1 MRDNHR
7 RLCCHPQ
14 EADIRMA
21 NLNGRAADCCSTSLR
36 RPAKRNGSPLVQIMD
51 YRSAARY
58 GVRQTYTD
66 KSILAKKKII
76 RMLFV
81 IVLEFFL
88 CWTPLY
94 VINTWYAFDSASLYV
109 GIGPTEIGLI
119 QLMAYL
125 SSCCN
130 PITYCFMNEKFRN
143 GLLNAFGCRQRTPG
157 RTRSIDLLSAS
168 LNESTNQC
176 QRPVK
181 GNCRFLF
188 IIIGQVIVNASNF
201 RGG

>member
-1 MRDNHR
+1 MENFPSASKAIVIQWPVRDNHR
-7 RLCCHPQ
+7 RLCSDYHSNVSDDR
-14 EADIRMA
+14 E
-21 NLNGRAADCCSTSLR
+21 CCRKNWRRSTQ
-36 RPAKRNGSPLVQIMD
+36 RNASSAMVQIMD

-66 KSILAKKKII
+66 KSIWAKKKII

-94 VINTWYAFDSASLYV
+94 VINTWYAFDAVSLYNQ
-109 GIGPTEIGLI
+109 IESTEIALI
-119 QLMAYL
+119 QLLAYL

-143 GLLNAFGCRQRTPG
+143 GFLNAFGCGQRAPV

-168 LNESTNQC
+168 INDSSHHA
-176 QRPVK
+176 QRSVK
-181 GNCRFLF
+181 GN
-188 IIIGQVIVNASNF
+188 S
-201 RGG
+201 

>member
-1 MRDNHR
+1 M
-7 RLCCHPQ
+7 
-14 EADIRMA
+14 
-21 NLNGRAADCCSTSLR
+21 
-36 RPAKRNGSPLVQIMD
+36 VQIMD

-66 KSILAKKKII
+66 KSIWAKKKII

-94 VINTWYAFDSASLYV
+94 VINTWYAFDAASLYIK
-109 GIGPTEIGLI
+109 IGSTEIALI
-119 QLMAYL
+119 QLLAYL

-143 GLLNAFGCRQRTPG
+143 GFLNAFGCGQRAPA
-157 RTRSIDLLSAS
+157 RTRSTDLLSAS
-168 LNESTNQC
+168 LNESSHNA
-176 QRPVK
+176 QRSVK
-181 GNCRFLF
+181 GNSDLL
-188 IIIGQVIVNASNF
+188 
-201 RGG
+201 